1 MGTQQIITPASN
13 LAKRFEGLKLK
24 AYHDPVG
31 YPTQGYGRLLSR
43 VKWEDLSKYP
53 DITLEIAEDWLKIDL
68 IKSLKSTLRLLPVS
82 LTDSQLA
89 ALTDFSFNLGAG
101 QLQISRLRKE
111 ILQANH
117 DEAAR
122 QFLRWI
128 YAGGKP
134 LKGLV
139 LRRQAEAQ
147 LFLTSS

>member
-122 QFLRWI
+122 QFLRWV